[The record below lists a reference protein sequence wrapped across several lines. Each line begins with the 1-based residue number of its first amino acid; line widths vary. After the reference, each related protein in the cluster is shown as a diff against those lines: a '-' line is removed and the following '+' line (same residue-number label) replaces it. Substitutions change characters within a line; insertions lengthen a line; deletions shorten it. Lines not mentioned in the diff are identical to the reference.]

1 MAIRKEFGFPSR
13 DGINTCHAYS
23 WSPDDGNIRAI
34 FQIVHGME
42 EYMDRYDDFASFM
55 AGHGFLVVGEDH
67 LGHGLTAATEKDLGY
82 FAEHDAET
90 ILVRDVHRLKKRT
103 QEAHTAVQY

>member
-67 LGHGLTAATEKDLGY
+67 LGQQRRTLGILPSTMPRQFLSATFTVSRK
-82 FAEHDAET
+82 
-90 ILVRDVHRLKKRT
+90 
-103 QEAHTAVQY
+103 

>member
-1 MAIRKEFGFPSR
+1 MRKYVYTIIPEVIYMAIRKEFGFPSR

-55 AGHGFLVVGEDH
+55 AGHGSLW
-67 LGHGLTAATEKDLGY
+67 LAKTT
-82 FAEHDAET
+82 
-90 ILVRDVHRLKKRT
+90 
-103 QEAHTAVQY
+103 